1 MVKVFHVVV
10 KQQIPI
16 SSPYS
21 TKIMSKI
28 LLLQAVVA
36 FSGVILSKC
45 FIIRSPNRPSAGR
58 LLMSA
63 EPNESETPEQMF
75 FAGLEESLRT
85 LGSTHKINQVVDDF
99 NEGTFK
105 AVPLF
110 GRLRDVTTQ
119 PTTIDA
125 MTFNSFPDL
134 DLLGPLNLLNDKAF
148 VYKGQS
154 APIAA
159 ASPNLYAVQ
168 TPFRIAKPELTLD
181 QKSGD
186 GGGSWIPTSGV
197 CTVIGTFEPSEDAK
211 QLTISLERAELT
223 LRDDDSDTAHTFD
236 SRQFKAPFSGSHEVL
251 LMTPEFTAVKGNF
264 GSIFLF
270 FPVNK

>member
-1 MVKVFHVVV
+1 
-10 KQQIPI
+10 
-16 SSPYS
+16 
-21 TKIMSKI
+21 MSKI

-36 FSGVILSKC
+36 FSSVAVSNC
-45 FIIRSPNRPSAGR
+45 FIWSSTKRSPG

-63 EPNESETPEQMF
+63 GQNESKQTF
-75 FAGLEESLRT
+75 FASLEQSLRS
-85 LGSTHKINQVVDDF
+85 LGSTYKTNRVVDDF

-134 DLLGPLNLLNDKAF
+134 PLGPLLLLNGEDF

-154 APIAA
+154 APHAA

-168 TPFRIAKPELTLD
+168 TPFRISKPELKLA

-186 GGGSWIPTSGV
+186 GSWIPTSGV
-197 CTVIGTFEPSEDAK
+197 CTVIGTFEPSEDGK
-211 QLTISLERAELT
+211 QLTISLERVELT
-223 LRDDDSDTAHTFD
+223 LRDESNNAHKFD
-236 SRQFKAPFSGSHEVL
+236 PRQFTAPFIGSHEVL